1 MLSVGIALSTI
12 AGLANVLGGY
22 LSLIKKEISR
32 RFLIYSIAVG
42 AGFILSRAFL
52 GMVPE
57 VINQNIPFGAALILV
72 GYFVTYVIE
81 NIFASHA
88 HEDDIH
94 HHGLIEALH
103 ESEPLVSGPASWACL
118 TGLVIHTFFD
128 GASIVSSFNIDYS
141 SGVLMFFAVIM
152 HKLPEGFSISS
163 IMLAAGKSRWVSF
176 FTSLLLMF
184 STFFGAVITFWF
196 GIINKEHSTAI
207 LALSTGSFIFV
218 GASNLIPAT
227 QKGEYRT
234 AVLFSLL
241 GVGLYYLTAH
251 LLSISGLH

>member
-1 MLSVGIALSTI
+1 MLSFGIFLATI

-22 LSLIKKEISR
+22 LSLVKKEISR
-32 RFLIYSIAVG
+32 RFLIYSIAIG
-42 AGFILSRAFL
+42 AGFILARTFL

-57 VINQNIPFGAALILV
+57 VINQNLPFGAALILL
-72 GYFVTYVIE
+72 GYLGTYVIE

-88 HEDDIH
+88 HEDDVH

-103 ESEPLVSGPASWACL
+103 EAEPLVSEPASWACL
-118 TGLVIHTFFD
+118 IGLVIHTFFD
-128 GASIVSSFNIDYS
+128 GASIVTSFSIDYS
-141 SGVLMFFAVIM
+141 SGILMFLAVIL
-152 HKLPEGFSISS
+152 HKIPEGFSVSS
-163 IMLAAGKSRWVSF
+163 IMLAAGKSRQQSF

-184 STFFGAVITFWF
+184 STCIGAIISLWF
-196 GIINKEHSTAI
+196 GIFSSVYTTSI

-241 GVGLYYLTAH
+241 GVGLYYLTEH
-251 LLSISGLH
+251 LLFITGLK